1 MHNNIQINP
10 ETKFKL
16 GSFKRKKNNSLRME
30 ELPFQPEEV
39 KDTEEKIMTLGEQ
52 WALEAKESTQ

>member
-39 KDTEEKIMTLGEQ
+39 KDTEEKIMTL
-52 WALEAKESTQ
+52 